1 MRQTCAGIAIATVIA
16 AAAQAG
22 DLVYQPVNPSFGGD
36 PFNSSHLLGLA
47 ERQNEYDDQTFT
59 PIDPLDRFAED
70 IERRVLSQA
79 SREITDR
86 IFGEQAQDSGEF
98 SVGNSRIVFEQ
109 VGDEVL
115 LTLINTESGAET
127 NLTIPAPQF

>member
-59 PIDPLDRFAED
+59 PVDPLDRFAED

>member
-1 MRQTCAGIAIATVIA
+1 MRQTFAGIAIATLTAV
-16 AAAQAG
+16 AAQAG

-47 ERQNEYDDQTFT
+47 ERQNEFDDQTFE
-59 PIDPLDRFAED
+59 PIDPLDRFAQD

-86 IFGEQAQDSGEF
+86 IFGEAAQESGEF
-98 SVGNSRIVFEQ
+98 AVGNSRIVFEQ
-109 VGDEVL
+109 VGEEVL
-115 LTLINTESGAET
+115 LTLINTETGAET